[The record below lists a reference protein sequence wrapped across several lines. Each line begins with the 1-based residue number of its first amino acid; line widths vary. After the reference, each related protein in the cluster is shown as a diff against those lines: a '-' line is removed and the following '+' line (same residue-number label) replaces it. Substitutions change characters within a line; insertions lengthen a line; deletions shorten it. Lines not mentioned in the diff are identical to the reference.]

1 MGGDRVFGRRRDEDY
16 DEYNEKYASKYDD
29 DYIAPSH
36 DYRKECTHSHEQ
48 TYEDMD
54 DLWECRHDHEQ
65 TYQNVTE
72 VRECDH
78 SHEQTY
84 DDADYE
90 QRPYDKAAAQRQSY
104 AGNTDLEAVFAPYL
118 AQGEHLLWAGGKGS
132 LEQLNEKPH
141 KEITVNPMPIV
152 FIIIGLIFMFT
163 CIGAVVGIVLL
174 IIGIALL
181 VKDDNGFMAVT
192 DRRLIVRVYNTSQ
205 NIWLNTIK
213 DISVVS
219 KKGNMGRLQLMLDEQ
234 SVSFDLNRRASDIK
248 SGSSNY
254 YFSPAV
260 ENPERV
266 KQIIED
272 AILRAK
278 TNNFN

>member
-1 MGGDRVFGRRRDEDY
+1 MFGRKDEDY

-29 DYIAPSH
+29 DYVAPSH
-36 DYRKECTHSHEQ
+36 DYRRECTHSHEQ
-48 TYEDMD
+48 TYDDMD
-54 DLWECRHDHEQ
+54 DLWECRHSHEQ
-65 TYQNVTE
+65 TYQNITE

-90 QRPYDKAAAQRQSY
+90 QRPYDRAAAQWQSY

-118 AQGEHLLWAGGKGS
+118 AQGEHLLWAGGKGRPDQPDA
-132 LEQLNEKPH
+132 EARKKHTTNA
-141 KEITVNPMPIV
+141 TVL
-152 FIIIGLIFMFT
+152 IILGIILLFS
-163 CIGAVVGIVLL
+163 CIGAVVGML
-174 IIGIALL
+174 LL
-181 VKDDNGFMAVT
+181 VFGIIELARSEDCLMAVT
-192 DRRLIVRVYNTSQ
+192 DQRVIVRYNNNSH

-213 DISVVS
+213 DIAVVS

-248 SGSSNY
+248 RGSMNY

-260 ENPERV
+260 EDPERV
-266 KQIIED
+266 KRIIED
-272 AILRAK
+272 AIISAQINK
-278 TNNFN
+278 ID

>member
-36 DYRKECTHSHEQ
+36 DYRRECTHSHEQ

-104 AGNTDLEAVFAPYL
+104 SGNTDLEAVFAPYL
-118 AQGEHLLWAGGKGS
+118 AL
-132 LEQLNEKPH
+132 
-141 KEITVNPMPIV
+141 
-152 FIIIGLIFMFT
+152 IIMGLIFMFT